1 MSLVTTEALV
11 LHAFDYLESSRII
24 RLATR
29 EVGVLSV
36 LARGARSSNRRFGL
50 GLDLFASG
58 VAQLHVRPGRDLHA
72 LGGFDLTSAR
82 SALGADLGRFA
93 SASAAAE
100 LALRF
105 AAGGEPGELFVEL
118 TQAFDRIAAA
128 PSSAAID
135 VGLAV
140 AWHLVGALGFAPA
153 VDQCAR
159 CHADLDA
166 EASVTFS
173 HAAGGA
179 ACAGCA
185 GAVPR
190 GRVLPPEARRALAR
204 WSAGGDV
211 ALPDDA
217 ARRAHLR
224 LLREFLEQHLA
235 DGRPLRALASW
246 ERQVAGA
253 GVTG

>member
-1 MSLVTTEALV
+1 MPLVTTDALV

-24 RLATR
+24 RMVTR
-29 EVGVLSV
+29 DAGLVSV

-58 VAQLHVRPGRDLHA
+58 VAQLHVRAGRELHA
-72 LGGFDLTSAR
+72 LGGFDVTAAR
-82 SALGADLGRFA
+82 GAIATDLGRFA
-93 SASAAAE
+93 SASALSE
-100 LALRF
+100 FALRF
-105 AAGGEPGELFVEL
+105 AAGGEPGELFAEL
-118 TQAFDRIAAA
+118 TAGFDRLAAA
-128 PSSAAID
+128 PASAAVD

-140 AWHLVGALGFAPA
+140 AWHLVVALGFAPA
-153 VDQCAR
+153 LDQCAR
-159 CHADLDA
+159 CHAPIDPSLP
-166 EASVTFS
+166 VTFS

-179 ACAGCA
+179 TCAGCA

-190 GRVLPPEARRALAR
+190 GRQLPPEPRAAIRDWTAGTGHALA
-204 WSAGGDV
+204 
-211 ALPDDA
+211 DDA

-224 LLREFLEQHLA
+224 LLREFLEQHLT

-253 GVTG
+253 GAAG